1 VESKRIWARWID
13 GVASGP
19 TMVSKIN
26 NTLEEVYRGGGE
38 FVAFHPNPER
48 GAAGVLFVGYPAV
61 EGDFTE
67 EEEQSS

>member
-1 VESKRIWARWID
+1 VENKRVWARWVD
-13 GVASGP
+13 GVGSGM
-19 TMVSKIN
+19 TLVTKIN
-26 NTLEEVYRGGGE
+26 NTLEETYHSGGE
-38 FVAFHPNPER
+38 FVGFHPSPER